1 MKAYVISLQEP
12 ITKLEYLKTFGI
24 DPIWSKGVNGNNDL
38 DLKDN
43 LYISSSYMPKSAIG
57 CALSH
62 INIWKDF
69 IKRGDEDEKYV
80 MIFEDDVILEKNF
93 KQGVLEALKNVPAD
107 YDILYLGCF
116 GCDKNYVSNVYE
128 LSTLLY
134 GRNRRKGY
142 VNPYISIPEI
152 AYALH
157 AYILSKKGASKL
169 LNLLKGELDD
179 HIDMKIHSLASAEKI
194 NTYVTTP
201 RLAYQTSTDTGQSE
215 NIKVIHPSVI
225 TSPLRYIE
233 LDKMVKGDY
242 IFTVSFRQVGGYI
255 INGMSIIFLVT
266 GVICAMMNVKIK
278 NLTLFYLLLSLPDM
292 KYLHNKNM
300 ITAITVN
307 YFLLILPS
315 LFVKMIKR

>member
-1 MKAYVISLQEP
+1 
-12 ITKLEYLKTFGI
+12 
-24 DPIWSKGVNGNNDL
+24 
-38 DLKDN
+38 
-43 LYISSSYMPKSAIG
+43 MPKSAIG

-93 KQGVLEALKNVPAD
+93 KQGVLDALKNVPAD

-134 GRNRRKGY
+134 GRNHRKGY

-169 LNLLKGELDD
+169 LSLLKGELDD
-179 HIDMKIHSLASAEKI
+179 HIDMKIHSLASVEKI

-215 NIKVIHPSVI
+215 NIKVIHPSLI

-255 INGMSIIFLVT
+255 INGMSIIFLIC
-266 GVICAMMNVKIK
+266 GIICAMMNVKIK

-292 KYLHNKNM
+292 KHIHNKNM

-307 YFLLILPS
+307 YFLLIFPS
-315 LFVKMIKR
+315 LFVKMVKGLKG